1 MTVQIEG
8 AHRCQYVD
16 EDVRLVNSLIRKYP
30 TDGGWLLVT
39 GRKTSRNDWCD
50 EKDGGC
56 AR

>member
-30 TDGGWLLVT
+30 TDGGWSLVT

-56 AR
+56 TR